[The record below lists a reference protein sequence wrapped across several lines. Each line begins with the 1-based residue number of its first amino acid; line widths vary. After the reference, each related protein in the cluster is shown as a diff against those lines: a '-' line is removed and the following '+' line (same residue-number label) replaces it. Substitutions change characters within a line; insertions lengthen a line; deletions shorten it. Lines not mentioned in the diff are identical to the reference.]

1 MNPFKILMIE
11 GAIMFI
17 MSVLTSISRDPF
29 KELRDVFQKYKHAG
43 DRALFIFLL
52 VLLFLLSII
61 VNIYKVYS
69 NVIYS
74 PMARSIA
81 HFILNPINNIYYFI
95 KKDDFNHNII
105 CLILSEILCIATD
118 FFAFVY
124 NEYLILF
131 CCDLEV
137 ETVDIIS
144 ERALRLEN
152 IPIQELYEE
161 EEEEEEGEEKEEKDD
176 KKDNY
181 YNNNKNKSKNNKENV
196 IVVDNYSFS
205 I

>member
-1 MNPFKILMIE
+1 
-11 GAIMFI
+11 
-17 MSVLTSISRDPF
+17 
-29 KELRDVFQKYKHAG
+29 
-43 DRALFIFLL
+43 
-52 VLLFLLSII
+52 
-61 VNIYKVYS
+61 
-69 NVIYS
+69 
-74 PMARSIA
+74 MARSIA

-105 CLILSEILCIATD
+105 CLILSEILCLATD

-131 CCDLEV
+131 CCDLEI

-144 ERALRLEN
+144 ERASRLEN

-161 EEEEEEGEEKEEKDD
+161 EEEEEEEEKEEKDD
-176 KKDNY
+176 KKDNC